1 MTQQQSQWQNL
12 IALLPS
18 ERRNLKRLDYLVN
31 KASTPKIAVLG
42 KYNHGKSSLLNAI
55 IGEEMFTVADKR
67 ETVTNKTV
75 SFGDL
80 DWVDTPGLD
89 ADTKGED
96 DKKARNA
103 AYQIADVLFLVHNV
117 ATGELDKHELEVY
130 RQLMKQDKNY
140 RQKLYLVLT
149 QIDQLSTTECEKVI
163 TTIKAQL
170 PELTIIPVSSLRY
183 VKGLAQDKLA
193 FVEQSGMSDLINQ
206 IVIIKNDIAGL
217 RKKEIKRLKGK
228 AQHELETLLQTEQQA
243 LASARHNR
251 KQGRKQFVQQVN
263 SVQQRIVKQA
273 RSLGI

>member
-1 MTQQQSQWQNL
+1 MKQQQSQWQNL

-18 ERRNLKRLDYLVN
+18 EKRNLKRLDYLVN
-31 KASTPKIAVLG
+31 EATTPKIAVLG

-55 IGEEMFTVADKR
+55 IGEEIFSVADKR
-67 ETVTNKTV
+67 ETITNKTV
-75 SFGDL
+75 SFEGI

-117 ATGELDKHELEVY
+117 AAGELDKYELEVY

-140 RQKLYLVLT
+140 RKKLYLVLT
-149 QIDQLSTTECEKVI
+149 QIDQLPAIEREKVI
-163 TTIKAQL
+163 VTIKAQL

-183 VKGLAQDKLA
+183 VKGLAKDKSA
-193 FVEQSGMSDLINQ
+193 FIEQSGLPDLISQ
-206 IVIIKNDIAGL
+206 IEIIKNDIVEL
-217 RKKEIKRLKGK
+217 RKKEIRRLKGK
-228 AQHELETLLQTEQQA
+228 ALLELETLLQAEQQA

-251 KQGRKQFVQQVN
+251 KQSRKQFVQQVN
-263 SVQQRIVKQA
+263 SVQKRIVKQA
-273 RSLGI
+273 RSLGL